1 MQGFWIEILMIISG
15 IFSCICLGFLLGTIG
30 NGPSV
35 PYLKYAYFI
44 IIQALNVRICLTRLV
59 LFQLFYMYYHKY
71 AKIEAVG
78 QAEKEWI

>member
-1 MQGFWIEILMIISG
+1 MP
-15 IFSCICLGFLLGTIG
+15 
-30 NGPSV
+30 PSV

-44 IIQALNVRICLTRLV
+44 IIQASNVRICLTRLV

-71 AKIEAVG
+71 AKIEAVR